1 MLLGLLKLD
10 RGMVSPILGLDPH
23 NLGSPF
29 FLNLGLLKI
38 LGLQVIYQ
46 KEQRRDGAKKD
57 KRNDLDIN
65 NVINQNIKKTPVG
78 IYMANPSARNQDNIK
93 NSGYQTWS
101 IKLENP
107 RNQKMD
113 YLILRN

>member
-57 KRNDLDIN
+57 KRDDLDIN

-78 IYMANPSARNQDNIK
+78 IYMTNPSARNQDKILK
-93 NSGYQTWS
+93 IVA
-101 IKLENP
+101 IKLGRSNWKIQET
-107 RNQKMD
+107 KKW
-113 YLILRN
+113 II